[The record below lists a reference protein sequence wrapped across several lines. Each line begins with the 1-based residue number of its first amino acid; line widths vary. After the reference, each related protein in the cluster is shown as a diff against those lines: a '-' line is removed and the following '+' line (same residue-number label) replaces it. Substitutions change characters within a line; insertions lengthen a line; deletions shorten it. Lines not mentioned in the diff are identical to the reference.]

1 MILNELFDNPIPWK
15 WVSKNEHN
23 WEAGFDIGNMKYALT
38 CAFAFQFVV
47 IRFETR
53 ATGDTGITG
62 TGNEIAVF
70 ATVIDIVKE
79 IIDVPTVKTIVFTA
93 KEKSRQKLYNRL
105 VKLFEKMGWSV
116 STNEK
121 GDEGLNYVCKR
132 PEQS

>member
-1 MILNELFDNPIPWK
+1 MLLNELFDNPIPWK
-15 WVSKNEHN
+15 WVSKNEYN
-23 WEAGFDIGNMKYALT
+23 WEAGFDTGNMKYALK
-38 CAFAFQFVV
+38 CAFAYQFVV
-47 IRFETR
+47 ITFETR

-70 ATVIDIVKE
+70 ATVIDIIKE
-79 IIDVPTVKTIVFTA
+79 IIDVPTVKTVVFTA

-116 STNEK
+116 STNKK
-121 GDEGLNYVCKR
+121 GAEGLNYVCER